1 MHIELIGC
9 SGAGKST
16 LINKILNVCQDNNI
30 EAYTDDQFV
39 LHVAKLNWIRS
50 YIGRTILVDVISF
63 FSCLFFFRQNLKL
76 YRLINDIV
84 RRLPT
89 TVSYMEKVNILRN
102 TYKKIGSFEIIKRK
116 NLDKQ
121 VILLDEG
128 TLHTAHY
135 LFVQTGF
142 PPAMHYL
149 DRFLALIP
157 LPDAVIYLQQAENVL
172 IDRTLSRGHK
182 RIQAHSSPMV
192 KKFIEHAL
200 CIFNRIEHEPSVRS
214 KLIIIDE
221 QYQIK
226 QMAGSEN
233 LILQQLLTL
242 IHAVLNPAEI
252 KQKEVKYA

>member
-16 LINKILNVCQDNNI
+16 LIKKILSICRENNI

-39 LHVAKLNWIRS
+39 LHVANLNWIRF
-50 YIGRTILVDVISF
+50 YMLRTLLVDIISF
-63 FSCLFFFRQNLKL
+63 FSCLIVIRHNFRL
-76 YRLINDIV
+76 YRLVNEIV
-84 RRLPT
+84 RQLPP
-89 TVSYMEKVNILRN
+89 TVSFMEKLNILRN

-121 VILLDEG
+121 LVFWDEG

-135 LFVQTGF
+135 LFVQTSV
-142 PPAMHYL
+142 PPVMDYL
-149 DRFLALIP
+149 DQFLKLVP
-157 LPDAVIYLQQAENVL
+157 LPDAIIYLQQAESVL
-172 IDRTLSRGHK
+172 IDRTLARHHK
-182 RIQAHSSPMV
+182 RIPEHSPAMV

-200 CIFNRIEHEPSVRS
+200 SLFHKIEHEPSVRS

-221 QYQIK
+221 QHQIK
-226 QMAGSEN
+226 KISGYEN
-233 LILQQLLTL
+233 IAVQQILKLIQ
-242 IHAVLNPAEI
+242 AVINPAEV